1 MTGKPKYSEDK
12 KPEVKKGRK
21 KRKGPNADLV
31 EVAVKAKEAGLSYG
45 HYVLKLY
52 LQGQVSI
59 EEKLKM
65 GRIMNRRKKGTMP

>member
-12 KPEVKKGRK
+12 KPEVKRTRK
-21 KRKGPNADLV
+21 RRKGPNADLV
-31 EVAVKAKEAGLSYG
+31 EVAVKAKEEGLSYG
-45 HYVLKLY
+45 QYVLKLY

-65 GRIMNRRKKGTMP
+65 ARIINQGKKGTMP